1 MTSFNHKMNTII
13 REIVDITTDSLAE
26 LLINQLFQ
34 PNNGLSSS
42 IRNNNKKREIY
53 NRYSK

>member
-13 REIVDITTDSLAE
+13 REIEDITTDSLAE
-26 LLINQLFQ
+26 LLINQLSQ
-34 PNNGLSSS
+34 PNNGS
-42 IRNNNKKREIY
+42 ISNMRNNNKKREIY